1 MKPGSPRDYCTWRP
15 SQRNIPKT
23 PKDRKDVIDG
33 NPTPLEQ
40 LQMLAAQS
48 LGAAALESSVVADRS
63 WRGYSLRVG
72 DWNLVFPFSE
82 GFEVLAE
89 QEIQPVPWAAH
100 WVRGMTNIRGE
111 IHTVVDF
118 SDFLGFGAVPSLR
131 TAILFRLPDENL
143 KSVLLLERWV
153 NLRTFPEGLEQTED
167 AGIPSP
173 LSSLVSSVLVER
185 KQTWVVLD
193 VDRLCRMPEF
203 ISIARQAAGN

>member
-1 MKPGSPRDYCTWRP
+1 
-15 SQRNIPKT
+15 
-23 PKDRKDVIDG
+23 
-33 NPTPLEQ
+33 
-40 LQMLAAQS
+40 
-48 LGAAALESSVVADRS
+48 
-63 WRGYSLRVG
+63 
-72 DWNLVFPFSE
+72 WNLVFPFSE

-89 QEIQPVPWAAH
+89 QEIQPVPWAEH

-167 AGIPSP
+167 AGIPPP

-203 ISIARQAAGN
+203 ISIARRAAGH